1 MGFVHLCL
9 CYQTIEVD
17 MSDYQWCHGP
27 SCHKR
32 KTTTRVRGVKGSKV
46 LRTMKVPYRSHCAE
60 HYRPYLYFCDQT
72 CMHDFITKHIDE
84 FVQLHPRPEALET
97 PIEVTKEVIEGH
109 YGNYTNTKIKEV
121 DNNYNP

>member
-1 MGFVHLCL
+1 
-9 CYQTIEVD
+9 
-17 MSDYQWCHGP
+17 MSDYNWCHGP

-97 PIEVTKEVIEGH
+97 PIEDPIKETIQSNW
-109 YGNYTNTKIKEV
+109 GNYSFTKTRIKEV
-121 DNNYNP
+121 DNNSNP